1 MNLFSA
7 ITSWIGAYNTLSQLN
22 KPTQPTNPEISGEG
36 MLWSTTDTRTTLQK
50 VAPWVSNTI
59 WQLWDAFGSSKIWQA
74 VKKSQPIVQDIWKKL
89 APIWEAIVSPVKP
102 IIENYQYGN
111 KVNTVKKPF
120 QEQLTKLGITA
131 QALDEMGLSE
141 EEKQAVIDLYSQVWV
156 EIPWLAQMEQAK
168 IQSQDISKNADAR
181 TGIIENAWGFI
192 NDLVGG
198 AVSEVPKAI
207 GNTASFLNTAA
218 QYNPASYV
226 GGVIG
231 DAIVSPFSDKTYG
244 QLRNE
249 RSKATE
255 DTSKS
260 IQGMWETGKK
270 FVQKYGAYDPN
281 STASKVWET
290 VTDIS
295 ASLIWPNKLW
305 VFKPWVIWSAKAL
318 LTEWALQWAKYWIA
332 SEGKIDPKQ
341 VAIWAG
347 WNLLVWWAFKIGW
360 KIAESLI
367 PKSQAEKVAEAVGAN
382 YTKWTVAGK
391 TVKVPVPNEWI
402 IKKVTRPFRES
413 DPKVLTGRALT
424 PSYAWKTPKQMLKS
438 VWEMTDNVRNFYSQV
453 RTWKMKWSINT
464 LEDAANTVI
473 SNLDSVGANIGTAI
487 KWAKWTVWPS
497 VWTMEEITSTLWNK
511 IESRSGA
518 FKPLQNFLEDT
529 KWWLNL
535 QDAFKAKKVYQAEI
549 TKLIKAGD
557 AGTDSYQALVK
568 WVQELTDN
576 IDNVV
581 EKSLGSKQLI
591 EWKKQYR
598 LLKSI
603 ASDISK
609 SAVVEWRRSPQ
620 TFVEQIGTLQ
630 AITEWITSPLSTAKT
645 IFAKEIGELNTRGGA
660 WKELITNYDKQA
672 IQWVQKAIIKP
683 KKIKVWQ

>member
-7 ITSWIGAYNTLSQLN
+7 ITSWLNAYNALSNTQTGQN
-22 KPTQPTNPEISGEG
+22 MIGNVQQAIAPITQPIRKAFTPATETAKSVVTPITNAVSSVAQPVVKWLVKENKIS
-36 MLWSTTDTRTTLQK
+36 Q
-50 VAPWVSNTI
+50 I
-59 WQLWDAFGSSKIWQA
+59 
-74 VKKSQPIVQDIWKKL
+74 
-89 APIWEAIVSPVKP
+89 
-102 IIENYQYGN
+102 
-111 KVNTVKKPF
+111 KKPY

-131 QALDEMGLSE
+131 QKLDEMGLSE
-141 EEKQAVIDLYSQVWV
+141 EEKQAVKDLYSQVWV
-156 EIPWLAQMEQAK
+156 EIPWLAQQEQAK
-168 IQSQDISKNADAR
+168 VQSQDIAKNANAR
-181 TGIIENAWGFI
+181 TWILENVWGTITDFA
-192 NDLVGG
+192 GG
-198 AVSEVPKAI
+198 AISEVPNVL
-207 GNTASFLNTAA
+207 GNTASFLNKVWE
-218 QYNPASYV
+218 YNPASYV
-226 GGVIG
+226 GWLIWDIG
-231 DAIVSPFSDKTYG
+231 RSATTDTTFWQARQAREQASTDLSNTLQGAWKTWK
-244 QLRNE
+244 E
-249 RSKATE
+249 
-255 DTSKS
+255 
-260 IQGMWETGKK
+260 
-270 FVQKYGAYDPN
+270 FVQKYWAFDPK
-281 STASKVWET
+281 STSAKVWE
-290 VTDIS
+290 VATDIG
-295 ASLIWPNKLW
+295 ASLVWPNKLW
-305 VFKPWVIWSAKAL
+305 VFKPWVLWTSWKL
-318 LTEWALQWAKYWIA
+318 LTEWAIQGAKYGIA

-347 WNLLVWWAFKIGW
+347 WNLLVWWAFNVGW
-360 KIAESLI
+360 ELAKAIL
-367 PKSQAEKVAEAVGAN
+367 PKTQAQKVAEAVGAN
-382 YTKWTVAGK
+382 FTKWKVAGK

-402 IKKVTRPFRES
+402 ITKVTKPFRES

-438 VWEMTDNVRNFYSQV
+438 VWEMTDNVKNFYTQV
-453 RTWKMKWSINT
+453 RTGKMKWSINT

-487 KWAKWTVWPS
+487 KWAKWKVKPS
-497 VWTMEEITSTLWNK
+497 LWTKSEIVSILKNK

-518 FKPLQNFLEDT
+518 YKPLQNFLEDT
-529 KWWLNL
+529 KSWLNL

-620 TFVEQIGTLQ
+620 TFVEQLGTLQ
-630 AITEWITSPLSTAKT
+630 AISEWITSPLSTAKQL
-645 IFAKEIGELNTRGGA
+645 FAREIGELNTRGGA

-672 IQWVQKAIIKP
+672 IQGVKKTIVKP